1 MTLRMPGPL
10 RIGIIAA
17 LPGELKPLVRDW
29 PRTDQVF
36 CGQIGAA
43 ECYAACEGMGAAA
56 ATRSFAALR
65 TAAGEL
71 DILVSYGWAGA
82 LTCAVKPA
90 QVYAISQVVDARTGE
105 RFTAEVPATVP
116 MTSYRLVSLD
126 HVALKP
132 EKRTLAERYGAVL
145 VDMEAATVGRLAR
158 AHGAGFLCL
167 RGVSDGDSDDLPD
180 FNRFITPAGQ
190 LRTTAFALH
199 ALLRPGSLGLLLEL
213 GRNSRAAAEALAH
226 ELQATL
232 ARLKLV
238 S

>member
-1 MTLRMPGPL
+1 MTLRVPGPL

-17 LPGELKPLVRDW
+17 LASELKPLVRDW

-56 ATRSFAALR
+56 ATRSFAALH

-71 DILVSYGWAGA
+71 DILISYGWAGA

-90 QVYAISQVVDARTGE
+90 QVYAVAQVIDAGTGE
-105 RFTAEVPATVP
+105 RFAADVPATVP
-116 MTSYRLVSLD
+116 AVSYRLVSLD

-132 EKRTLAERYGAVL
+132 EKRPLAERYGAVM

-167 RGVSDGDSDDLPD
+167 RGVSDGSTDDLPD

-190 LRTTAFALH
+190 LRTAAFALH
-199 ALLRPGSLGLLLEL
+199 AFMRPRSLGSLLEL

-226 ELQATL
+226 QLPAML
-232 ARLKLV
+232 AQLKLV